1 MSNCIINKCECNE
14 KERILYRNVLLSFG
28 ACTSTET
35 VEEMEGTYY
44 IEKIQKLGAP
54 YGIYYERKSS
64 APPMTKAEYE
74 EVERMLFDI
83 IRRGQESD

>member
-1 MSNCIINKCECNE
+1 MRK
-14 KERILYRNVLLSFG
+14 NVFFIVMVSLFLG

-35 VEEMEGTYY
+35 IEEVEGTYY
-44 IEKIQKLGAP
+44 YEKIQELAAS
-54 YGIYYERKSS
+54 YGGYVERESS